1 MQPHISEMKA
11 FTQVKQ
17 LREALAS
24 ERGRKIGF
32 VPTMG
37 ALHAGHLSLMERA
50 RRECDVVVVSVFVN
64 PTQFNDK
71 QDLKNYPRTPEADA
85 RLVEGAGVDYV
96 LFPSVEEIYPEPD
109 TRVFD
114 FGEVDKV
121 MEGATR
127 PGHFNGVAQVVS
139 RLFAIVEPDRAYFGE
154 KDSQQIAV
162 VRAMVSQLGLKVEIV
177 DCPIV
182 REKDGLALSSRNALL
197 DAPHRAAAP
206 EIYAA
211 LREAASKVGEMGPEE
226 LSAWTTARIDSNP
239 LLKVIYFQAVDALT
253 MQPVKRWDD
262 CDRIQGC
269 VAVQAG
275 NVRLIDNIK
284 LK

>member
-11 FTQVKQ
+11 FTQVRQ

-154 KDSQQIAV
+154 KDFQQIAV